1 MFLNVLLLHYFENY
15 SIVLVIVVLV
25 VVFMMVVVPVGVMV
39 LVSSFNLCYCEVVNT
54 WAAEIGLNIF
64 LIANWRISYK
74 THWRISTTSIRLL
87 TASTWA
93 PPKMRLL
100 WGWIIW
106 QSLRGCF
113 LLSRPPPLCRHH
125 RNHRK
130 RAGVGFE
137 VVHHHLLQGGPHFQ
151 HEHLRPSLLHAVGTR
166 VDGGQGRN
174 ITTSPH
180 IHKTGLLEMG
190 GNRRWR
196 GSDCRIGSGLAHR
209 RGTKAV
215 SCMWKSSADDSCT
228 SVSSSGRVRG

>member
-64 LIANWRISYK
+64 LIANWCISYK

-100 WGWIIW
+100 
-106 QSLRGCF
+106 
-113 LLSRPPPLCRHH
+113 
-125 RNHRK
+125 
-130 RAGVGFE
+130 
-137 VVHHHLLQGGPHFQ
+137 
-151 HEHLRPSLLHAVGTR
+151 
-166 VDGGQGRN
+166 
-174 ITTSPH
+174 
-180 IHKTGLLEMG
+180 
-190 GNRRWR
+190 
-196 GSDCRIGSGLAHR
+196 
-209 RGTKAV
+209 
-215 SCMWKSSADDSCT
+215 
-228 SVSSSGRVRG
+228 